1 MVISTINIPPMLAY
15 IYIYQ
20 HHGSHGYC
28 LIISH
33 FATHNFERWSSFTA
47 SKLEN
52 VGQKKTATAINGSIM
67 RMWLCWAKIMGARG
81 LLGNLTQPNPIM
93 VDSTTTNPHHC
104 RWLNTP
110 PSGAVSENVSLRRFS
125 GPLVSYPSADSG
137 HGLLQH
143 HLEKVWKSGNT
154 AETN

>member
-1 MVISTINIPPMLAY
+1 
-15 IYIYQ
+15 
-20 HHGSHGYC
+20 
-28 LIISH
+28 
-33 FATHNFERWSSFTA
+33 
-47 SKLEN
+47 
-52 VGQKKTATAINGSIM
+52 
-67 RMWLCWAKIMGARG
+67 
-81 LLGNLTQPNPIM
+81 M

-143 HLEKVWKSGNT
+143 HLEKYEKVVTQRKQIKQIADIQWTPKKS
-154 AETN
+154 